1 MRPLFLRAVW
11 SNKRLDPISMIT
23 VDDFRQGSCACPG
36 SLSHAGLIV
45 AKCPQRPFSGL
56 LRRFCLQIRA
66 QRYYFPPKSQN
77 LLTHFMACCAHLQ
90 PPLRRLPGGR
100 KSAMGL
106 YGECPSREAPLPKT
120 RMAEMARIALR
131 ANNVRNARYSQ
142 SFGMKTDER
151 SRAEKSAEF
160 SLHLGRRRWGCSPL
174 TGRKGGDSGPF
185 SGFSPSKVP
194 RLEAKSATVEGQKS
208 YSRRA
213 KVPQSEGKSGTFGP
227 ALQPKTSREI
237 HNTRSHSKIG
247 KTLQNRIFRTR
258 WQFLDRKPLV
268 EAVFFVKFS

>member
-1 MRPLFLRAVW
+1 MPAEAIFGPSEAILPPNSGAKVL
-11 SNKRLDPISMIT
+11 
-23 VDDFRQGSCACPG
+23 
-36 SLSHAGLIV
+36 LSAQI
-45 AKCPQRPFSGL
+45 AKSFNAFYGL
-56 LRRFCLQIRA
+56 LCALA
-66 QRYYFPPKSQN
+66 TATPP
-77 LLTHFMACCAHLQ
+77 M
-90 PPLRRLPGGR
+90 PDGR

-120 RMAEMARIALR
+120 RLAGMARIALR

-160 SLHLGRRRWGCSPL
+160 SLLLGRRRWVCSPL
-174 TGRKGGDSGPF
+174 TGRKGGVSGPF

-227 ALQPKTSREI
+227 ALQPKTS
-237 HNTRSHSKIG
+237 
-247 KTLQNRIFRTR
+247 
-258 WQFLDRKPLV
+258 
-268 EAVFFVKFS
+268 